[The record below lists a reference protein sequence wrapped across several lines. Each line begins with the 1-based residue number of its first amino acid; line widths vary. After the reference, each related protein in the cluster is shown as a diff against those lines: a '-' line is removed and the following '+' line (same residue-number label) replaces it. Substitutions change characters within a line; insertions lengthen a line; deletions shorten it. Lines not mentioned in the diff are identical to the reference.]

1 MIGAWLIVLILV
13 HAARP
18 RADMVTVRYRE
29 GVSHGFLSLK
39 NESGQTVAN
48 GDFIQRSRGTEI
60 VSRLVYHF
68 KDGSIDDDVAVF
80 TQQGHFQLISD
91 HHVQKGPSFKQPT
104 DTTID
109 MRSGRVNV
117 RYTDDHGKEKT
128 ENEQME
134 LPSDLANGMLI
145 TVLKNVQASALP
157 PFVSYLAST
166 PKPRIIKL
174 EFKTVLSDRFVVAGS
189 ARRATHFVLKVNIG
203 GATGLIASLL
213 GKQPEDLHVW
223 VMQGEAP
230 AFVKAEVPLFFGGP
244 VMRTELTTPVWR

>member
-1 MIGAWLIVLILV
+1 MIGALIVLILV
-13 HAARP
+13 QAARP
-18 RADMVTVRYRE
+18 RADMVTVKYRE

-39 NESGQTVAN
+39 NQSGQTVAN
-48 GDFIQRSRGTEI
+48 GDFIQHSRGSQI

-109 MRSGRVNV
+109 MKSGRVSV
-117 RYTDDHGKEKT
+117 RYTDDHGQEQT
-128 ENEQME
+128 QNEQME

-145 TVLKNVQASALP
+145 TLLKNVQASALL

-174 EFKTVLSDRFVVAGS
+174 EFKTAGSDRFVVAGS

-203 GATGLIASLL
+203 GATGLMASLL

-223 VMQGEAP
+223 VVPGEAP
-230 AFVKAEVPLFFGGP
+230 AFVKAEAPLYFGGP
-244 VMRTELTTPVWR
+244 VLRTELTIPVWR

>member
-1 MIGAWLIVLILV
+1 
-13 HAARP
+13 
-18 RADMVTVRYRE
+18 MVAVNYRE

-39 NESGQTVAN
+39 NQSGQTVAN
-48 GDFIQRSRGTEI
+48 GDFIQHSHGTQI

-109 MRSGRVNV
+109 MKTGRVSV
-117 RYTDDHGKEKT
+117 RYTDHQGQEKT

-145 TVLKNVQASALP
+145 TLLKNVQASALP
-157 PFVSYLAST
+157 PFVSYLAAT

-174 EFKTVLSDRFVVAGS
+174 EFKTAGSDRFVVAGS

-223 VMQGEAP
+223 VVPGEAP
-230 AFVKAEVPLFFGGP
+230 AFVRAEVPLYLGGP
-244 VMRTELTTPVWR
+244 VLRTELTTPVWR